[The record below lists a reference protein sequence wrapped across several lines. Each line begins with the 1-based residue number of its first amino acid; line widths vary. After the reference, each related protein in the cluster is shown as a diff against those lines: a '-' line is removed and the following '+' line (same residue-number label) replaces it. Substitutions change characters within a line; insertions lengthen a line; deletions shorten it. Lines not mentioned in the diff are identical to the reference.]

1 MKNPG
6 EIVHAQGIER
16 GDYGQPPDDL
26 GNQPEPFEVF
36 RLHLSKQPISRH
48 LAVFRHL
55 TEAEA
60 APPETHGD
68 DLFQTYERPAADEQ
82 DVGRV
87 EGDAG
92 LLRVLVAAKR
102 WHSGDRAFEKLQ
114 EGVLNAQTQILS
126 GSPTRLPSVD
136 LVDVD
141 DAPLSGFQVS
151 TGSLD
156 QL

>member
-1 MKNPG
+1 M
-6 EIVHAQGIER
+6 
-16 GDYGQPPDDL
+16 
-26 GNQPEPFEVF
+26 
-36 RLHLSKQPISRH
+36 
-48 LAVFRHL
+48 
-55 TEAEA
+55 
-60 APPETHGD
+60 
-68 DLFQTYERPAADEQ
+68 
-82 DVGRV
+82 
-87 EGDAG
+87 
-92 LLRVLVAAKR
+92 LRVLVAAKR

-141 DAPLSGFQVS
+141 DATLSGFQVS